1 MFDMAASQR
10 YPEMSTAW
18 DKMKHLM
25 QADLPKN
32 ATVEAGSWCELAHAG
47 ATLCDQMWPVDSLYE
62 VLTGAT
68 WCRLSKEPWETQW
81 QREME
86 KDGELGCAMR
96 CDAMRHAGSCPAC
109 HPMCGDVAAFGFW
122 DHKTILRHSCDC
134 ASSSMLTGCLWWFS
148 DDLCAYIYLYFTY
161 WSIACRED
169 AKRWCL
175 MSLQCCHSRH
185 WFLCLVSAN
194 APEGWSPKK
203 NLHEYCTSFM
213 LGRDRSLKTLTSI
226 ATWNW

>member
-18 DKMKHLM
+18 DKLKHLM

-32 ATVEAGSWCELAHAG
+32 ATVEAGSWRMLARHCVTKCDLS
-47 ATLCDQMWPVDSLYE
+47 TLCTKFWQARL
-62 VLTGAT
+62 GADF
-68 WCRLSKEPWETQW
+68 RRSPERHRD
-81 QREME
+81 RER
-86 KDGELGCAMR
+86 DGEKQRTWLCQAMR
-96 CDAMRHAGSCPAC
+96 CHAPRRILSSLPPDVRRRRCLGVLGSLNY
-109 HPMCGDVAAFGFW
+109 VAIFLWLCEQFNANRLFVM
-122 DHKTILRHSCDC
+122 I
-134 ASSSMLTGCLWWFS
+134 LWWFMC
-148 DDLCAYIYLYFTY
+148 LFTY

-169 AKRWCL
+169 AKRRCL

-203 NLHEYCTSFM
+203 IFM
-213 LGRDRSLKTLTSI
+213 NTAQALCWDETEAWGH
-226 ATWNW
+226 WHQ

>member
-148 DDLCAYIYLYFTY
+148 DDLCAYIYLL
-161 WSIACRED
+161 IN
-169 AKRWCL
+169 
-175 MSLQCCHSRH
+175 SLQRGRQTLVPYVTAVLP
-185 WFLCLVSAN
+185 FQALVSLSRLCKR
-194 APEGWSPKK
+194 PRGMEP
-203 NLHEYCTSFM
+203 
-213 LGRDRSLKTLTSI
+213 
-226 ATWNW
+226 